1 MPPSLTSEPQKDDPK
16 KDGRP
21 GSCKMAH
28 SHNRRRYPRF
38 DAVGT
43 GSFVRLTHIT
53 PAGTTEEGELLNF
66 SSGGMCIQVT
76 ESLQAGML
84 HRFQLHLK
92 GLLEDTVSV
101 TAEVKWVHALRGS
114 VWRVGVQF
122 ISSDKAYFG
131 PQEDEYAS

>member
-1 MPPSLTSEPQKDDPK
+1 
-16 KDGRP
+16 
-21 GSCKMAH
+21 MAH
-28 SHNRRRYPRF
+28 SHNRRRYSRF

-53 PAGTTEEGELLNF
+53 PAGTTEEEQCELLNF

-76 ESLQAGML
+76 ESLEAGTV

-101 TAEVKWVHALRGS
+101 TAAIKWAYALRGS
-114 VWRVGVQF
+114 VWRVGAQF
-122 ISSDKAYFG
+122 ISSDKAYLG
-131 PQEDEYAS
+131 PQEGEYFS